1 MVLFFIVF
9 VLLIMICIG
18 VGWLL
23 YQQMLVKTPE
33 FIRGGFYHLENHL
46 LRIFTDLYEPDLGRK
61 LNAQLKYFKN
71 KGKHWRIENNAYHDV
86 ELYEED
92 QDLMQEQLLFPYGGD
107 GKLARINFRIGEMDH
122 VMILR
127 CNSGV
132 ISGWDIRPNPGD
144 QFNNAEIEIIET
156 RILQHPE
163 DLNPGS
169 QPGKNSGKLIKYPF
183 LEVLLQSPS
192 LREVRSPKSL
202 SRLHNRLRSSGTK
215 LPESFLLFLKYA
227 DGMTF
232 ENGRIYGSRTLMKLM
247 SEEEEFWPLAEFSG
261 ELIGVRPGD
270 RSGAVYTMNK
280 DLKKLR
286 KLRGDFTEQLL
297 ARLDTFDIRS

>member
-9 VLLIMICIG
+9 VLLIMICVG

-23 YQQMLVKTPE
+23 YHQMLVKPPE
-33 FIRGGFYHLENHL
+33 FIRGGFYNLENHL
-46 LRIFTDLYEPDLGRK
+46 LRNFTNLYEPDLGRK
-61 LNAQLKYFKN
+61 LYAQLKYFKT

-92 QDLMQEQLLFPYGGD
+92 QDLMQEHLLFPFGGAA
-107 GKLARINFRIGEMDH
+107 KLARINFRMGEMDY
-122 VMILR
+122 VMIVR
-127 CNSGV
+127 CNSGA
-132 ISGWDIRPNPGD
+132 IAGWDIRPNPGSE
-144 QFNNAEIEIIET
+144 FNSTDVEIIET
-156 RILQHPE
+156 RILHHPE
-163 DLNPGS
+163 DLSSGFL
-169 QPGKNSGKLIKYPF
+169 PGKNDGKLIENPF

-202 SRLHNRLRSSGTK
+202 SRLQNRLRNSGTK
-215 LPESFLLFLKYA
+215 LPESFLLFLKHA

-247 SEEEEFWPLAEFSG
+247 LEEDEFWPLAEFSG

-270 RSGAVYTMNK
+270 RSGAIYTMNK
-280 DLKKLR
+280 DIKKLR
-286 KLRGDFTEQLL
+286 RLRGDFTEQLI